1 MEKHSV
7 SRLSCLFAHLHLFFL
22 TLSLLWSSLFY
33 SSLLSD
39 SSHLCFSVIHIV
51 GSMAAKLPSMNSHLQ
66 ECHDFRMFM
75 ATLIAGRADFL
86 YSPSEADSDI
96 EAVIGPVHC
105 TGPGLLFALHH
116 KCLPVVLCVRYTQ
129 ATYKRKIFAHFWLRW
144 WLDALERKF
153 EHAATRLHGRNMP
166 ANIVTIPSCRFLTN
180 AEKLA
185 SFGEAMFECGTQATV
200 TSRAL
205 FCQQPKFHDGFW
217 YACWWCKARIA
228 IFCVLPCCAND
239 LGWLRAA
246 PASNGVPHCRRLHP
260 QSIHGVASNEARN
273 PPSGQILGPGA
284 WMWCIYIMSLSK
296 TIAHGTAVKTLTSAF
311 GFPLSRCTEAHW
323 RLSDV
328 WTSTCKEALFLN
340 GCWTCLLL
348 AMHSFCFPQQSIA
361 SNQQTTLGTAGFQQ
375 LWLLCVA
382 KPCLWRSP
390 VYVNQWHW
398 PRKRSLTA

>member
-1 MEKHSV
+1 
-7 SRLSCLFAHLHLFFL
+7 
-22 TLSLLWSSLFY
+22 
-33 SSLLSD
+33 
-39 SSHLCFSVIHIV
+39 
-51 GSMAAKLPSMNSHLQ
+51 
-66 ECHDFRMFM
+66 MFM
-75 ATLIAGRADFL
+75 ATLIAGRAGFL

-105 TGPGLLFALHH
+105 TGPGLLTVLHH

-129 ATYKRKIFAHFWLRW
+129 ATYKRKIFAPF
-144 WLDALERKF
+144 
-153 EHAATRLHGRNMP
+153 
-166 ANIVTIPSCRFLTN
+166 
-180 AEKLA
+180 LA
-185 SFGEAMFECGTQATV
+185 SLMAWCTGKKIWARSYKTARAQHARKYSHYTELPLSDQCGKARILWWSHGWVRHTSYS

-205 FCQQPKFHDGFW
+205 FCQQPKFHDSFS
-217 YACWWCKARIA
+217 YACWWCKARVA
-228 IFCVLPCCAND
+228 IFCVLPCCANA

-246 PASNGVPHCRRLHP
+246 PASNGVPHCPRFHP

-273 PPSGQILGPGA
+273 PPSGQILGPGVLEVPRL
-284 WMWCIYIMSLSK
+284 W
-296 TIAHGTAVKTLTSAF
+296 AHGCDASISRLFQRQSRMAPRWRPLPQHY

-340 GCWTCLLL
+340 GFWTCLLL
-348 AMHSFCFPQQSIA
+348 AMHSFLFL
-361 SNQQTTLGTAGFQQ
+361 TTEHRFESTNNPWYQQ

-390 VYVNQWHW
+390 VYMNQWHW